1 MYASGYYCSK
11 WPLWFFEV
19 TAKILDHLY
28 LQKTLYTGQ
37 CWDDS
42 CWRGLQLLFEL
53 SASLQ
58 VTSVKVRG
66 TDNVKEQRSKEELKS
81 TLILWNI
88 MQRVLTLDMSY
99 ISLMT
104 YWCPSSLDLTRMAF
118 PNPPFPILSTSLYF
132 SMLVEWLM
140 LQRDKHSWL
149 NKCTELTTVKLQWI
163 TSSELH
169 I

>member
-1 MYASGYYCSK
+1 MYASGYHCSR
-11 WPLWFFEV
+11 WPLRFFEV

-42 CWRGLQLLFEL
+42 SWRGLQLLFEL

-118 PNPPFPILSTSLYF
+118 PNPPFPIFLTFSYL
-132 SMLVEWLM
+132 SMLVEWLPA
-140 LQRDKHSWL
+140 
-149 NKCTELTTVKLQWI
+149 
-163 TSSELH
+163 TSCWFCRETRSIL
-169 I
+169 

>member
-1 MYASGYYCSK
+1 MISVIHWGYS
-11 WPLWFFEV
+11 W
-19 TAKILDHLY
+19 DHLY

-88 MQRVLTLDMSY
+88 IQRVLTLDMSH

-104 YWCPSSLDLTRMAF
+104 YWCPSSLDLTRMAV
-118 PNPPFPILSTSLYF
+118 PNAPFPILFTSSYF
-132 SMLVEWLM
+132 SMLVEWLPPHAGSAERQTQ
-140 LQRDKHSWL
+140 LITV
-149 NKCTELTTVKLQWI
+149 KCTEFNYSKVTMNNKLWVTYI
-163 TSSELH
+163 KLH
-169 I
+169 